1 MNRVTFDSELHQ
13 LNQALITMGG
23 MVEDSIEKA
32 IIALK
37 KQDVALARK
46 IIEGDD
52 AIDDQEHLI
61 EKKCINIIA
70 RHQPL
75 AIDLR
80 TVSAALKVIT
90 DLERIADHS
99 TDISELVISMA
110 GEPYIKPLIDIPKLS
125 DVAREMVQ
133 EALNAYIMRDQ
144 VLARAVIERD
154 DEADFLFS
162 RITQDLIALMQQSPA
177 TVPQGVSLLLL
188 AKYLER
194 VGDHAVNVA
203 EWAIYV
209 TTGIHPHGSEMK

>member
-1 MNRVTFDSELHQ
+1 MNRTTFDTELHQ
-13 LNQALITMGG
+13 LNQSLITMGG

-37 KQDVALARK
+37 KQDVALAQK

-52 AIDDQEHLI
+52 VIDDQEHLI
-61 EKKCINIIA
+61 ERKCINIIA

-99 TDISELVISMA
+99 SDISELVISMA

-133 EALNAYIMRDQ
+133 ESLNAYIRRDE
-144 VLARAVIERD
+144 VLARQIIDRD
-154 DEADFLFS
+154 DEADFLYS
-162 RITQDLIALMQQSPA
+162 RIIKDLIALMQQSPA

-188 AKYLER
+188 ARYLER
-194 VGDHAVNVA
+194 VADHAVNVA

-209 TTGIHPHGSEMK
+209 TTGKHPHGSELK

>member
-13 LNQALITMGG
+13 LNQSLITMGG

-37 KQDVALARK
+37 KQDVALAQK

-99 TDISELVISMA
+99 TDISELVIGMA

-144 VLARAVIERD
+144 ILARTVIERD

-177 TVPQGVSLLLL
+177 TVPQGVSLLQV

-194 VGDHAVNVA
+194 VADHAVNVA

>member
-13 LNQALITMGG
+13 LNQSLITMGG

-37 KQDVALARK
+37 KQDVALAQK

-99 TDISELVISMA
+99 TDISELVIGMA

-144 VLARAVIERD
+144 VLARTVIERD

-177 TVPQGVSLLLL
+177 TVPQGVSLLQV

-194 VGDHAVNVA
+194 VADHAVNVA

>member
-13 LNQALITMGG
+13 LNQSLITMGG

-37 KQDVALARK
+37 KQDVALAQK

-99 TDISELVISMA
+99 TDISELVIGMA

-144 VLARAVIERD
+144 ILARTVIERD

-162 RITQDLIALMQQSPA
+162 RITQDLIALMQQSSRHRRLKAFPCCRWQN
-177 TVPQGVSLLLL
+177 TW
-188 AKYLER
+188 
-194 VGDHAVNVA
+194 NV
-203 EWAIYV
+203 
-209 TTGIHPHGSEMK
+209 

>member
-1 MNRVTFDSELHQ
+1 MNRVTFDTELNQ
-13 LNQALITMGG
+13 LNQALITLGG
-23 MVEDSIEKA
+23 MVEASIEKA

-37 KQDVALARK
+37 KQDVALAK
-46 IIEGDD
+46 TIIEGDD
-52 AIDDQEHLI
+52 VIDDQERLI

-99 TDISELVISMA
+99 SDISELVVSMA

-125 DVAREMVQ
+125 DISREMVQ
-133 EALNAYIMRDQ
+133 EALNAYIQRDQ
-144 VLARAVIERD
+144 VLARSVIERD
-154 DEADFLFS
+154 DEADFLFE

-177 TVPQGVSLLLL
+177 TVRQGVSLLLL

-194 VGDHAVNVA
+194 VADHAVNVA

-209 TTGIHPHGSEMK
+209 TTGNHPHGSEMK

>member
-37 KQDVALARK
+37 KQDVALAQK